1 MKAAQR
7 LIKHAAREG
16 VRACFAN
23 PGASGMH
30 LVAAFGA
37 VPGTRPPLCPF
48 EGVAAGFGVPAER
61 ASAVHDLAAALRRSF
76 ATPGPSLIEA
86 MFK

>member
-1 MKAAQR
+1 
-7 LIKHAAREG
+7 
-16 VRACFAN
+16 
-23 PGASGMH
+23 MH